1 MVKEA
6 RNKLYTI
13 IPIFSYAITN
23 NLAFNKSFHFLYNR
37 HREGEEKMIRIML
50 CCASGMSTSLLVEKM
65 KKAALE
71 QGIEAEIW
79 AVGANEVKANANRTD
94 IILLG
99 PQVRY
104 AQRKIES
111 EAPGVPVAHI
121 DMKDYGMMNGQSVLK
136 QALAILEKN
145 Q

>member
-23 NLAFNKSFHFLYNR
+23 NLALNKSFHFLYNR
-37 HREGEEKMIRIML
+37 YREGGRKMIRIML

-79 AVGANEVKANANRTD
+79 AVGA
-94 IILLG
+94 
-99 PQVRY
+99 
-104 AQRKIES
+104 
-111 EAPGVPVAHI
+111 
-121 DMKDYGMMNGQSVLK
+121 
-136 QALAILEKN
+136 
-145 Q
+145 

>member
-1 MVKEA
+1 
-6 RNKLYTI
+6 
-13 IPIFSYAITN
+13 
-23 NLAFNKSFHFLYNR
+23 
-37 HREGEEKMIRIML
+37 MIRIML

-111 EAPGVPVAHI
+111 EAPEVPVAHI